1 MVNECFFPKVDM
13 ATVRPV
19 EDFHPDQD
27 AQVLRDAMNGIGKLY
42 SVVLSIL
49 GSHPQTLFNALNDVF
64 LKALMKR
71 RSLNS

>member
-1 MVNECFFPKVDM
+1 MSVFFPKVDM

-27 AQVLRDAMNGIGKLY
+27 AQVLRDAMNGIGKLC
-42 SVVLSIL
+42 SIVLSI
-49 GSHPQTLFNALNDVF
+49 LFNALNDVF
-64 LKALMKR
+64 PKALMKR